1 MEIFFGVLLESVR
14 QFLIQE
20 SNFYSLL
27 ESTKW
32 LKYVS
37 YCLQKSVEASEL
49 LNTGVPVILQGTI
62 EIIIKL
68 SPFSIFDSKKFIF
81 LLLYRRRW

>member
-1 MEIFFGVLLESVR
+1 MNISFGLFHACIIYESFFNFFSTESVR

-20 SNFYSLL
+20 NNFYSLL

-37 YCLQKSVEASEL
+37 YCLQKSVEATEQ
-49 LNTGVPVILQGTI
+49 LNSGIPVILQGKI
-62 EIIIKL
+62 YD
-68 SPFSIFDSKKFIF
+68 F
-81 LLLYRRRW
+81 

>member
-1 MEIFFGVLLESVR
+1 MFLESVR

-20 SNFYSLL
+20 NNFYSLL
-27 ESTKW
+27 ENTKW

-49 LNTGVPVILQGTI
+49 LNSGVPVILQGTL
-62 EIIIKL
+62 K
-68 SPFSIFDSKKFIF
+68 
-81 LLLYRRRW
+81 